1 MNTNVFVTFTMAWTL
16 AATLFYSRLRQHF
29 SPVHTLQA
37 RIEGLQSKVRHER
50 FERLLLSYQFADF
63 RNEVATLLPGA
74 IKKKG
79 PGEKSYPMR
88 TLASVVQDQQND
100 SVGFQTADSVFQDG
114 IRAYNNG
121 KFEHAIDIF
130 RSVINNHPYSDDV
143 PKAMFLIVNA
153 SFNLGEDDQ
162 AIDTAN
168 QMLNLY
174 PSSELTGY
182 ALIRIAK
189 IYENKG
195 RHEDAANIYKTV
207 MKSFP
212 DRGLASLAESK
223 FRQEQD

>member
-1 MNTNVFVTFTMAWTL
+1 LAWTL
-16 AATLFYSRLRQHF
+16 AASLFYSRLRQHF
-29 SPVHTLQA
+29 SPVHVLNSRIVMLQH
-37 RIEGLQSKVRHER
+37 RVREER

-63 RNEVATLLPGA
+63 RNEVATVLPEA

-79 PGEKSYPMR
+79 PGEKGYPLR
-88 TLASVVQDQQND
+88 TLASVTQDQQND
-100 SVGFQTADSVFQDG
+100 NIGFETADAVFQDG
-114 IRAYNNG
+114 VQAYNSG

-130 RSVINNHPYSDDV
+130 QSIISNHCYSDDV

-162 AIDTAN
+162 AIDYAN

-174 PSSELTGY
+174 PDSELTGY
-182 ALIRIAK
+182 ALIRVAK
-189 IYENKG
+189 IYDDKG

-212 DRGLASLAESK
+212 DRGLASLAETK
-223 FRQEQD
+223 FREEQD